1 MFNLKTALLAALV
14 ATTVW
19 FIWAWWSLAQKSKP
33 NVPGEKSH
41 TWYHSIV
48 AFVMCFFDTLGVGN
62 FATTT
67 AAFKFRNSVPDEI
80 IPGTLNVGYVM
91 QTVAQA
97 LIYISII
104 EVDVWTLTLMI
115 AAAVAGAWLGAG
127 IVAHWPRRTIQIGM
141 GCCLLGASL
150 VIALQIVGN
159 YQLAA
164 DFLVRN
170 VPALQGAVGQIQQL
184 FSGGQAQA
192 LGGVRL
198 GIGLAGNFLLGALMT
213 LGIGLYA
220 PCLMMVSLL
229 GMSPAAAF
237 PIMMGSCAF
246 LMPVGGIRF
255 IKAGRYAPWTTLV
268 MSIAGIPAVLIA
280 AYIVRQ
286 LQVNQ
291 VRMLVF
297 LVVIY
302 TAVMM
307 LRSAFTEKN
316 SASARMPD
324 PDATAAD

>member
-1 MFNLKTALLAALV
+1 MLTPKNLLLLALVLLV
-14 ATTVW
+14 AW
-19 FIWAWWSLAQKSKP
+19 FVWAWWRVSRRSLP
-33 NVPGEKSH
+33 NVPGEKRH

-91 QTVAQA
+91 QTLAQA
-97 LIYISII
+97 LIYISI
-104 EVDVWTLTLMI
+104 VNVHFWTLALMI
-115 AAAVAGAWLGAG
+115 VAAVAGAWLGAG
-127 IVAHWPRRTIQIGM
+127 IVAHWPRRKIQIGM
-141 GCCLLGASL
+141 GCCLLGASA

-159 YQLAA
+159 YQPAA
-164 DFLVRN
+164 NWIIANL
-170 VPALQGAVGQIQQL
+170 PALQGAVARVQHL
-184 FSGGQAQA
+184 FSGGVALS

-198 GIGLAGNFLLGALMT
+198 GIGLVGNFFLGALMT

-229 GMSPAAAF
+229 GMNPTAAF

-246 LMPVGGIRF
+246 LMPVGGMRF
-255 IKAGRYAPWTTLV
+255 IRAGRYAPWTTVV
-268 MSIAGIPAVLIA
+268 MSIVGIPAVLIA

-286 LQVNQ
+286 LEVNQ
-291 VRMLVF
+291 VRGLVF
-297 LVVIY
+297 FVVIY

-307 LRSAFTEKN
+307 LRSARRERTPE
-316 SASARMPD
+316 RDRELD
-324 PDATAAD
+324 PQPAGD

>member
-1 MFNLKTALLAALV
+1 MSLKLALFVALGAV
-14 ATTVW
+14 TVW
-19 FIWAWWSLAQKSKP
+19 FLWAWRRLAQKSLP

-48 AFVMCFFDTLGVGN
+48 AFVLCFFDTLGVGN

-67 AAFKFRNSVPDEI
+67 AAFKFRGSVPDEK

-97 LIYISII
+97 FIYISII
-104 EVDVWTLTLMI
+104 AVDIWTLILMI

-127 IVAHWPRRTIQIGM
+127 VVSHWPRRKIQIGM
-141 GCCLLGASL
+141 GCCLFGASA

-159 YQLAA
+159 YKPAAEFLATN
-164 DFLVRN
+164 L
-170 VPALQGAVGQIQQL
+170 PALKGTVERVQQL
-184 FSGGQAQA
+184 FAGGEAQA

-198 GIGLAGNFLLGALMT
+198 GLGLGGNFLLGALMT

-220 PCLMMVSLL
+220 PCLMMISLL
-229 GMSPAAAF
+229 GMNPVAAF

-246 LMPVGGIRF
+246 LMPVGGMRF
-255 IKAGRYAPWTTLV
+255 IKAGSYAPWTSVV

-286 LQVNQ
+286 LEVNQ
-291 VRMLVF
+291 VRGLVLF
-297 LVVIY
+297 VVLY
-302 TAVMM
+302 TAATM
-307 LRSAFTEKN
+307 LRSAYTERRK
-316 SASARMPD
+316 AMPAGT
-324 PDATAAD
+324 PDADASTAD

>member
-1 MFNLKTALLAALV
+1 MNPKIALLAALL

-19 FIWAWWSLAQKSKP
+19 FTWAWWRYSRKSIP
-33 NVPGEKSH
+33 NVPGEKRH
-41 TWYHSIV
+41 TWYHSVV
-48 AFVMCFFDTLGVGN
+48 AFVMCFLDTLGVGN

-67 AAFKFRNSVPDEI
+67 SAFKFRGSIPDEI

-91 QTVAQA
+91 QTVVQA

-104 EVDVWTLTLMI
+104 EVDVWTLVLMI

-127 IVAHWPRRTIQIGM
+127 IVSHWPRRKIQIGM
-141 GCCLLGASL
+141 GCCLLGASA

-159 YQLAA
+159 YKPAA
-164 DFLVRN
+164 DLIIRN
-170 VPALQGAVGQIQQL
+170 LPALQGAVEYVQHL
-184 FSGGQAQA
+184 FSGGAEQS
-192 LGGVRL
+192 LVGPRL

-229 GMSPAAAF
+229 GMNPTAAF

-246 LMPVGGIRF
+246 LMPVGGVRF
-255 IKAGRYAPWTTLV
+255 IKAGRYAPWTSVV

-280 AYIVRQ
+280 AFIVRQ

-291 VRMLVF
+291 VRALVF
-297 LVVIY
+297 FVVLY
-302 TAVMM
+302 TAAMM
-307 LRSAFTEKN
+307 LRSAWKERTSQN
-316 SASARMPD
+316 SRGVGSEPASD
-324 PDATAAD
+324 

>member
-1 MFNLKTALLAALV
+1 MNPKLALLAALV
-14 ATTVW
+14 ATTAW
-19 FIWAWWSLAQKSKP
+19 FIWMWWKLSRQSLP
-33 NVPGEKSH
+33 NVPGEKKH

-67 AAFKFRNSVPDEI
+67 AAFKFRKSVPDEI

-97 LIYISII
+97 LIYIFILGVA
-104 EVDVWTLTLMI
+104 VDEWTLVLMI

-127 IVAHWPRRTIQIGM
+127 IVSHWPRRKIQIGM
-141 GCCLLGASL
+141 GCCLLGASA

-159 YQLAA
+159 YTPAA
-164 DFLVRN
+164 DFITSNL
-170 VPALQGAVGQIQQL
+170 PALQGTVAQVQHL
-184 FSGGQAQA
+184 FSGGTGEA
-192 LGGVRL
+192 LAGARL
-198 GIGLAGNFLLGALMT
+198 GIGLVGNFLLGALMT

-229 GMSPAAAF
+229 GMSPVAAF

-246 LMPVGGIRF
+246 LMPVGGVRF
-255 IKAGRYAPWTTLV
+255 IKAGRYAPWTTVV

-280 AYIVRQ
+280 AYIVKT
-286 LQVNQ
+286 LEVNQ
-291 VRMLVF
+291 VRGLVF
-297 LVVIY
+297 FVVIY

-307 LRSAFTEKN
+307 LRSAFTEKAAAPAPQAN
-316 SASARMPD
+316 SAPD
-324 PDATAAD
+324 